1 MRAARARTSLSRRT
15 ARGTAVARI
24 ARLQTAG
31 SKALEVLRE
40 GPDYNQA
47 EDDNKEEQSRRHQ
60 REQHLLTSAMTYVL
74 LLLLGLLG
82 LPSSFSL
89 RVLVLGGS
97 GFVGS
102 KVVSDLSTRGHSVTS
117 LSRRAVTSEC
127 KNVRYVQGDASDAD
141 VVGKLSSLG
150 PFDAAVHCI
159 GLLLDGDSGLS
170 SLNQFASG
178 SGSVPSASS
187 SYDLVTRK
195 TALNLIDLL
204 EAQGAAT
211 SLVFVSA
218 AEAAWTFPA
227 PVAFLERYL
236 VAKRAVEKR
245 MLSSSSLRPTI
256 LRPSLIYTL
265 SRPQALVSVV
275 PFYVANAIGVPF
287 VDRPVSLET
296 LSSAAVYAV
305 ENASCQGI
313 KTYREMDT
321 MAASLR

>member
-1 MRAARARTSLSRRT
+1 M
-15 ARGTAVARI
+15 
-24 ARLQTAG
+24 
-31 SKALEVLRE
+31 
-40 GPDYNQA
+40 
-47 EDDNKEEQSRRHQ
+47 
-60 REQHLLTSAMTYVL
+60 LTSL
-74 LLLLGLLG
+74 LLLPLL
-82 LPSSFSL
+82 LLVPSASSL

-117 LSRRAVTSEC
+117 LSRRAVSSVDR
-127 KNVRYVQGDASDAD
+127 NVRYVQGDASDAD
-141 VVGKLSSLG
+141 VVGKLKSLG

-170 SLNQFASG
+170 SLNQWASG
-178 SGSVPSASS
+178 SGSVPSSSS
-187 SYDLVTRK
+187 SYDQVTRK

-204 EAQGAAT
+204 EAQAASNPAT

-218 AEAAWTFPA
+218 AEAGWTFPA
-227 PVAFLERYL
+227 PVDFLERYL
-236 VAKRAVEKR
+236 VAKRSVEKR
-245 MLSSSSLRPTI
+245 MLSSTSLRPAI

-305 ENASCQGI
+305 ETASCQGI
-313 KTYREMDT
+313 KSYREMDT